1 MNNREENRCRFL
13 FLYFF
18 LIALFL
24 SKGIGRF
31 LPHGGGE
38 GGQNTHLDI
47 LTLTTCFLSFCLLDV
62 RNENGTIN
70 K

>member
-13 FLYFF
+13 FLYFL

-24 SKGIGRF
+24 SKGIKRF

-62 RNENGTIN
+62 RNENGTI